1 MLAGEQT
8 ALSGLALGLCQDSSP
23 APSGH
28 LLSVPA
34 SRPLPAHPA
43 GASWAGPSP
52 GSTVRAVCPRAAL
65 GSPQV
70 SPAAASPP
78 RARAGRAG
86 PPAQGHSPE
95 MAGLARRK
103 VWALTQRSCSPSLKA
118 LYAGMNS
125 FSQGDLKALLTKWVT
140 FLGIFIRL
148 VRFCRARQLF
158 WNFRSDIKATKEVGM
173 IWNTVE
179 FGLWGYREMGG
190 DVWQGLCTFAAA
202 HKVQIYRLK
211 KAAAVRFPSDRQDR
225 CHFRPHAAC
234 DLGRD
239 RPPPWRRRNE
249 RLLHG

>member
-1 MLAGEQT
+1 M
-8 ALSGLALGLCQDSSP
+8 
-23 APSGH
+23 
-28 LLSVPA
+28 
-34 SRPLPAHPA
+34 SRPLFPGWHSASVRTAARPQAATCSQCRPA
-43 GASWAGPSP
+43 GCCPLILQEPRGQAPHRAPQSELCAPEPRSGPH
-52 GSTVRAVCPRAAL
+52 RCPLR
-65 GSPQV
+65 Q
-70 SPAAASPP
+70 PAPP

-86 PPAQGHSPE
+86 PPARGHSPE

-239 RPPPWRRRNE
+239 RPPPWRPRNE